1 MNQTEDIRKLL
12 ENNKTIVILQADNPD
27 GDSLASALALEQI
40 LHDMGKVPHMYCG
53 VDMPKHLRHLPGWDR
68 VAKDIPHSF
77 DMSIMVDCSS
87 RNLFEVA
94 ERSGQLPWALAKPMI
109 ILDHHAVVTT
119 FQPTINYNHPEAV
132 ATGEII
138 YELAKTLDWP
148 LDIHAKNMITVSILS
163 DSLGLMTTATTARSI
178 RVIAELVEDGVNLP
192 RLDEARRETMR
203 KSEELVRYKGELLS
217 RIEYHNDTEI
227 ATVTIPWEEIEKYSS
242 QYNPSILVLDD
253 MRLTEG
259 TKIAIA
265 FKVYNNG
272 NRITAKIRCN
282 YGSPIG
288 KALAEHFGG
297 GGHPYASGFKVIGK
311 PLNEVKSECIAFA
324 HELLEN
330 LKMEQTDADI

>member
-1 MNQTEDIRKLL
+1 MNQTEDIRTLL
-12 ENNKTIVILQADNPD
+12 GEHKTIIIMQADNPD

-68 VAKDIPHSF
+68 VVKDIPHSF
-77 DMSIMVDCSS
+77 DMSIVVDCSS
-87 RNLFEVA
+87 KNLFEVA
-94 ERSGQLPWALAKPMI
+94 ERSGQLAWVLAKPML
-109 ILDHHAVVTT
+109 ILDHHSVESTLPAA
-119 FQPTINYNHPEAV
+119 INYNQPKAV

-138 YELAKTLDWP
+138 YELAKALDWP
-148 LDIHAKNMITVSILS
+148 LAIHAKNMITVSILS

-178 RVIAELVEDGVNLP
+178 RIIAELVDDGVNLP
-192 RLDEARRETMR
+192 ELDEARRETMR
-203 KSEELVRYKGELLS
+203 KSQELVRYKGELLS
-217 RIEYHNDTEI
+217 RIEYHHETEV

-288 KALAEHFGG
+288 KDLAEHFGG
-297 GGHPYASGFKVIGK
+297 GGHPYASGFKVIGT
-311 PLNEVKSECIAFA
+311 PFNEVKSECIATA
-324 HELLEN
+324 HELLDK
-330 LKMEQTDADI
+330 LKMEQIDATI